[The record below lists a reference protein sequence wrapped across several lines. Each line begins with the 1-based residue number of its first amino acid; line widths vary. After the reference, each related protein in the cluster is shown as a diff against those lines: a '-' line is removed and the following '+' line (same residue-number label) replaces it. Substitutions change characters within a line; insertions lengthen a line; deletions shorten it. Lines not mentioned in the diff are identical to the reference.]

1 MELFASVVADEA
13 RKSLRLVSK
22 KLDSDLSEPS
32 EMLLHL
38 MRTVSMTLQGP
49 PVTFRIQ
56 RTTRRVRAVVL
67 ITVRADGRQSA
78 WLPWLL

>member
-1 MELFASVVADEA
+1 MELFALVVADEA

-22 KLDSDLSEPS
+22 RLDSDLSEPS
-32 EMLLHL
+32 EMLRHL

-56 RTTRRVRAVVL
+56 
-67 ITVRADGRQSA
+67 
-78 WLPWLL
+78 